1 MEKILYVEDN
11 PAQRNAM
18 AQMLKLK
25 GFEVEV
31 SEDGLRGVEKAISWL
46 PDLILIDLKMPRM
59 NGVEAIKQI
68 RETKA
73 TAAIPIVVLASV
85 VSDEDQKRLLEAG
98 ANAFLDKPLDLG
110 RLVPTI
116 KGYLAENQV
125 IL

>member
-1 MEKILYVEDN
+1 MAKVLYVEDN

-25 GFEVEV
+25 GFEVEA

-59 NGVEAIKQI
+59 NGVEAIEQI
-68 RETKA
+68 RKTKA
-73 TAAIPIVVLASV
+73 TTAIPVLVLASL
-85 VSDEDQKRLLEAG
+85 VSDEDQKRLLDAG
-98 ANAFLDKPLDLG
+98 ANALLDKPLDLG

-116 KGYLAENQV
+116 KIYLAKD
-125 IL
+125 